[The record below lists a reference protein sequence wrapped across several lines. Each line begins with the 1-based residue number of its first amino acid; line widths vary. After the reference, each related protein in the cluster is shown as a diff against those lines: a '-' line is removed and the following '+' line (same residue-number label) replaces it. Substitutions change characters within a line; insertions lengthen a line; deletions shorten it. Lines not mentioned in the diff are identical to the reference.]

1 MKNKFF
7 NYPVYFV
14 IVLSFVGLIVYG
26 SILRHHY
33 IGGKKFKTLQKIA
46 IFFAEIPSNF
56 IFIITNKTLDG
67 NIILPCM
74 KKNEDHQIKT
84 QQNKNICEDKEFFN
98 KRLNTQT
105 QQDELVII
113 ARYDGDLR
121 RSIAEIR
128 DLNTFEILH
137 SYLPAITDREQVFHP
152 EITLNGELIFQN
164 NERLLFKTN
173 FNSETL
179 WVNTESLYHHS
190 INTDLEGNIYAC
202 GTMNP
207 STKKVSQYIQSFQYL
222 NPDEIFNDDAIII
235 LNKDGKIIY
244 KKSVTEILIE
254 NGYADKIF
262 NEKNL
267 NILDPVHL
275 NDIQPV
281 LKDTPYF
288 KKGDLFLSLRAL
300 NMVILYRPST
310 NKIIKE
316 IKNFLKSQHDVD
328 ILDDKRISIFNNNV
342 KLDVNSKT
350 KDETNNQIVI
360 YNFESDGYS
369 IKFQDTFVENKIN
382 TITAGLV
389 DFLEDDSAMVEDT
402 NNNRIFYLNSNGE
415 VVWVF
420 NNVDAKKDIYHLNW
434 SRIIDSYKN
443 KKLRKLFNEGHD

>member
-434 SRIIDSYKN
+434 SRIIDSYKS

>member
-1 MKNKFF
+1 VKNKFF

-434 SRIIDSYKN
+434 SRIIDSYKS